1 MELGARDMKSW
12 MVDGHD
18 FDLPRQPMEHED
30 RGLEHAV
37 GGVDVEFDA
46 KDGPFG
52 RGGVGSGGGGGVG
65 EGIVLLSG
73 VGVEIAGR

>member
-1 MELGARDMKSW
+1 MKSW

-18 FDLPRQPMEHED
+18 FDLPWKPMEHED

-52 RGGVGSGGGGGVG
+52 RGGVGSGGGVG
-65 EGIVLLSG
+65 EGIVLLIG